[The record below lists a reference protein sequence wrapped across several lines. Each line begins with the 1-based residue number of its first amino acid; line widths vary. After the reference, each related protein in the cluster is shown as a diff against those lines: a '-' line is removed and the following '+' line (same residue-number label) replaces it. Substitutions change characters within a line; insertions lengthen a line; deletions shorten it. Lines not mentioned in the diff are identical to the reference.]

1 MEHEWNRRALKL
13 LQTRYLRWR
22 PSSFATMRSSVRSR
36 LAPPNSD
43 SMFSIVSTESH
54 LVCTTFVQ
62 PRVFNR
68 NSISPKRSEKDAVR
82 LHPPLRDSTRN
93 PFPNWAGTKPAL
105 IRPTKWRRRFLC
117 LRRRKIFLK
126 GAQVAP
132 LVLPLAVSLG
142 FLCIQLL
149 RRYADNGQL
158 PMNLSSTSVA
168 FPKMAMRVP
177 SIPSGE
183 TIRP

>member
-1 MEHEWNRRALKL
+1 MLSVY
-13 LQTRYLRWR
+13 TRHSETR
-22 PSSFATMRSSVRSR
+22 PAIPSR
-36 LAPPNSD
+36 TGPA
-43 SMFSIVSTESH
+43 
-54 LVCTTFVQ
+54 
-62 PRVFNR
+62 
-68 NSISPKRSEKDAVR
+68 
-82 LHPPLRDSTRN
+82 
-93 PFPNWAGTKPAL
+93 TKPAL

-117 LRRRKIFLK
+117 LRRRKNFRK